1 MLLFGFPRYVYAA
14 RRLIA
19 MDISSI
25 NSALGTVEAYSA
37 TSTMGQV
44 GLAMLD
50 KSLEQNDEMNQS
62 MIQMM
67 ERSVNPAIGGNF
79 DISV

>member
-1 MLLFGFPRYVYAA
+1 MLLFGLPGYIYSA

-79 DISV
+79 DMSV

>member
-1 MLLFGFPRYVYAA
+1 
-14 RRLIA
+14 

-50 KSLEQNDEMNQS
+50 KSLEQTDEMNQS

-79 DISV
+79 DMSV